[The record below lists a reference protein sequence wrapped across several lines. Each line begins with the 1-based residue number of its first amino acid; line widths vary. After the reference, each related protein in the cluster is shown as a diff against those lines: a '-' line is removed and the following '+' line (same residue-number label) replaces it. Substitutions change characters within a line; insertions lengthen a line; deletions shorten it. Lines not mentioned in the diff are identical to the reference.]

1 MMKIIP
7 LKYISL
13 IISAGIALLA
23 SGMSGC
29 ITDPCSVGE
38 PDSLFSE
45 YILVW
50 DLLDR
55 QYACFFAKEDVDWDQ
70 VYQKYREAATN
81 LTSRDELT
89 DICLQMLGEL
99 QDQNLSL
106 RDSTGTRYES
116 WNQGA
121 FTNWDLTVWLEYMR
135 SWSAPSSTPPGV
147 TLDTYGVLE
156 LPTSIADN
164 LGYIYISDLGN
175 QFGWMGFFD
184 ATIAVQDY
192 NGLIIDLRMCGESGI
207 ESNAYYTCGR
217 FVEVSAL
224 AYWRLFRV
232 GPGRNDMGSMLQVLA
247 FRNGAWQFTNP
258 IVLLTGRYTQG
269 AAEQLVLFMKTQE
282 HVTVIGDTTA
292 GFANPVV
299 SFNLT
304 EGWSVQ
310 IPEMVTY
317 TIDNTL
323 LLNCGIAPDIAVPVS
338 EADFAAGV
346 DPVLDA
352 ALQMLLQKD

>member
-1 MMKIIP
+1 MRTIP
-7 LKYISL
+7 LKYVSL
-13 IISAGIALLA
+13 VIAAGIALLA

-45 YILVW
+45 YVLVW
-50 DLLDR
+50 DLMDR

-70 VYQKYREAATN
+70 VYRKYREAATN

-89 DICLQMLGEL
+89 DLCLQMLGEL

-106 RDSTGTRYES
+106 RDSAGTRYES

-121 FTNWDLTVWLEYMR
+121 FTNWDLGVWEDYMFE
-135 SWSAPSSTPPGV
+135 WCPSSYVEG
-147 TLDTYGVLE
+147 LGIYGVMAFE
-156 LPTSIADN
+156 PIPANSV
-164 LGYIYISDLGN
+164 GYIYISDLGS
-175 QFGWMGFFD
+175 QFGWLGFFD
-184 ATIAVQDY
+184 ATIAVQGCD
-192 NGLIIDLRMCGESGI
+192 GLIIDLRMCGESGI
-207 ESNAYYTCGR
+207 ESNAFYACGR
-217 FVEVSAL
+217 FIEESTL

-232 GPGRNDMGSMLQVLA
+232 GPGRNDMGNMLQVLA

-258 IVLLTGRYTQG
+258 IVLLTGRETQG
-269 AAEQLVLFMKTQE
+269 AAEQLVLFMKTQQY
-282 HVTVIGDTTA
+282 VTVIGDTTA
-292 GFANPVV
+292 GFANPAV

-304 EGWSVQ
+304 EGWSVE

-338 EADFAAGV
+338 EADFAAGI

-352 ALQMLLQKD
+352 ALQMLLQ